1 MPDDSFGHPELIIF
15 TDASEVA
22 YGACA
27 YARWAHCGGAFI
39 SRLIMAKNRI
49 APKQRLTVP
58 RLELSAAVTGV
69 RLYRNTIHEIDLP
82 VESTFFWTDSTLT
95 YQYITNTK
103 HRFKTYPAN
112 RVTEILEDSTADQ
125 WRVVPGDINPA
136 DILTR
141 GVHDPADLI
150 NQTRKEH
157 HGSTVQPFCP
167 KTKKNGLRL
176 MEVFS
181 AMTTQKSKPSPS

>member
-1 MPDDSFGHPELIIF
+1 
-15 TDASEVA
+15 
-22 YGACA
+22 
-27 YARWAHCGGAFI
+27 
-39 SRLIMAKNRI
+39 MAKSKL
-49 APKQRLTVP
+49 APLKKITLL

-125 WRVVPGDINPA
+125 RRVVPGDINPA

-141 GVHDPADLI
+141 GEEEGR
-150 NQTRKEH
+150 RKRNKQVRSEREC
-157 HGSTVQPFCP
+157 V
-167 KTKKNGLRL
+167 
-176 MEVFS
+176 
-181 AMTTQKSKPSPS
+181 

>member
-1 MPDDSFGHPELIIF
+1 
-15 TDASEVA
+15 
-22 YGACA
+22 
-27 YARWAHCGGAFI
+27 
-39 SRLIMAKNRI
+39 MAKSKL
-49 APKQRLTVP
+49 APLKKITLL

-181 AMTTQKSKPSPS
+181 AMTTPKLKPSPS